1 MWIPRP
7 GQAKDIGVGADGTVW
22 VIGSNS
28 VGAWAGNY
36 GIYRWTGS
44 AWEAVDDGGARIAVD
59 PDGLPWIVTSGG
71 DIYRRVVNTWVH
83 YPGLARDIGV
93 GADGS
98 VWMIGTDHVGTGN
111 DGRIYKLKGKTWER
125 IPGGGV
131 RIAVGP
137 DGMPWVVNSS
147 THIFRYDGNSWI
159 ELPGRGK
166 DIGVGRSY
174 NFTGPDS
181 SAWVIG
187 TELVGRSSDFGIYV
201 FDGEDWSQV
210 EGGAVTISV
219 GPYSAPWIVNSAGK
233 IFEWS
238 Q

>member
-1 MWIPRP
+1 
-7 GQAKDIGVGADGTVW
+7 VGADGTVW

-36 GIYRWTGS
+36 GIYRWSGS

-83 YPGLARDIGV
+83 YPGRAQDIGV

-98 VWMIGTDHVGTGN
+98 VWVIGTNRVGEGY
-111 DGRIYKLKGKTWER
+111 DGGVFKLNGKVWEP

-137 DGMPWVVNSS
+137 DGLPWVVNSVNE
-147 THIFRYDGNSWI
+147 IFRYDGSSWI

-166 DIGVGRSY
+166 DIGVGRSDG
-174 NFTGPDS
+174 FTGPDS
-181 SAWVIG
+181 SVWVIG
-187 TELVGRSSDFGIYV
+187 NQPVGRTSDFGIYG
-201 FDGEDWSQV
+201 FDGEDWSQAP
-210 EGGAVTISV
+210 GGAVAISV
-219 GPYSAPWIVNSAGK
+219 GPNNAPWIVNSAGN
-233 IFEWS
+233 IFQWS
-238 Q
+238 R